1 MKSCNGRPRPLKAQA
16 KTYAETL
23 LQAIQALEAG
33 PEVLGTRARDD
44 IGPGL
49 RTLHLARRGR
59 KARHFIIFR
68 VGAGQVID
76 VLRLLHDSMD
86 LARHGPFG
94 GLKETRTDPAHQP
107 APDRVDDQGKS
118 IDLVVDASAP
128 TAILPTMDD
137 VPPHMQS
144 KLQMMTLLNDRSL
157 TLIVNMTRS
166 PWNKNNSPS
175 SAWRCSFPGTS
186 RRTFSP

>member
-1 MKSCNGRPRPLKAQA
+1 MSRPWTIRLGRQAEQDYLEILQWTAKTFGKAQA

-23 LQAIQALEAG
+23 SQAIQALEAG

-94 GLKETRTDPAHQP
+94 GPEA
-107 APDRVDDQGKS
+107 
-118 IDLVVDASAP
+118 DA
-128 TAILPTMDD
+128 D
-137 VPPHMQS
+137 
-144 KLQMMTLLNDRSL
+144 
-157 TLIVNMTRS
+157 
-166 PWNKNNSPS
+166 
-175 SAWRCSFPGTS
+175 
-186 RRTFSP
+186 